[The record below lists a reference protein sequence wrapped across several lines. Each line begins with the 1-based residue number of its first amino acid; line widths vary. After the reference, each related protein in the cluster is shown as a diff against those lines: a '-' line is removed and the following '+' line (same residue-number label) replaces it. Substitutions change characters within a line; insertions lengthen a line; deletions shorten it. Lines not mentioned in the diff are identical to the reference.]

1 LWVLEKSGN
10 KDDTNIGNSNALEKL
25 VNLLEHDSDDIDQ
38 KVRRF
43 VLYAI
48 SSASRGNADVQA
60 ALLDIQIPNFSETL
74 NLESNS
80 LFLKYLRE
88 MVLTTQTHPVINRKV
103 WALVSDMLEER
114 EYLRGEF
121 VSELGED
128 MPLEVIE
135 QINSLKLL
143 GDEFCS
149 EFWRNSASNNMKIIL
164 DDSDL
169 INNSILIYNNVIN
182 EMDEMD
188 IIVNDGDDNSDGN
201 SDKNDIEPMPQLSI
215 QAVPIR
221 AALHSLVE
229 IMGKLTHQC
238 DGTIWSDNNV
248 KIKEYLLMISNFKG
262 EENEDLIRNSVKLL
276 NTFYNL

>member
-1 LWVLEKSGN
+1 M
-10 KDDTNIGNSNALEKL
+10 
-25 VNLLEHDSDDIDQ
+25 VNLLEHDSDDVDQ
-38 KVRRF
+38 KIRRY

-60 ALLDIQIPNFSETL
+60 ALLDIQIPNNNETL
-74 NLESNS
+74 NLENNS
-80 LFLKYLRE
+80 LFLKYMRE
-88 MVLTTQTHPVINRKV
+88 LVLETQIHPIITRKI

-114 EYLRGEF
+114 EYIRGEF
-121 VSELGED
+121 ISELGD
-128 MPLEVIE
+128 DVPIDVIE
-135 QINSLKLL
+135 QINSIKLL

-149 EFWRNSASNNMKIIL
+149 EFWRNSASNAMERIL
-164 DDSDL
+164 GDSDL
-169 INNSILIYNNVIN
+169 INNVNFIYNNIIKD
-182 EMDEMD
+182 MDEMD
-188 IIVNDGDDNSDGN
+188 IIVNDNSD
-201 SDKNDIEPMPQLSI
+201 SNDEDYRIKPMPESYI

-248 KIKEYLLMISNFKG
+248 KIKKYLLMISNFKG

-276 NTFYNL
+276 NVFYKL

>member
-1 LWVLEKSGN
+1 VLEKSGN
-10 KDDTNIGNSNALEKL
+10 KEDTNIGNSNALEKL

-38 KVRRF
+38 IVRRF

-48 SSASRGNADVQA
+48 SSASRGNTDVQA
-60 ALLDIQIPNFSETL
+60 ALLDIQIPNFSKTL
-74 NLESNS
+74 NLEGNS
-80 LFLKYLRE
+80 LFLSYMRE
-88 MVLTTQTHPVINRKV
+88 MVLTTHPVINRKV

-114 EYLRGEF
+114 EYLRGGF
-121 VSELGED
+121 ISELGD
-128 MPLEVIE
+128 DIPLEVID
-135 QINSLKLL
+135 QINSLTIL

-149 EFWRNSASNNMKIIL
+149 EFWRNSASNSMKRIL

-169 INNSILIYNNVIN
+169 INNSSLIYNYVIN
-182 EMDEMD
+182 DMDETD
-188 IIVNDGDDNSDGN
+188 IVYDGDDNSDGN
-201 SDKNDIEPMPQLSI
+201 EDKNNIEPMPQLSI

-248 KIKEYLLMISNFKG
+248 KNKEYLLMISNFKG
-262 EENEDLIRNSVKLL
+262 EENEDLIRNSVKIL